1 MTTAP
6 GPGQKPDNP
15 PTPPQSTLP
24 NQYAFLWLSA
34 AIFLMV
40 LWMQGDNQARQQD
53 LAYSDFKAAVVKQ
66 QVAEVT
72 LKAEEILGKFTE
84 AGAAAFSGDRSDAR
98 PATGFRTIRPPMDDP
113 ELLPL
118 LEDHGITI
126 RAAPAGLPWW
136 QQLIQAFLPWL
147 LLLALMFWFW
157 NTAQR
162 RMARGAA
169 CSITPV
175 PGPAGP
181 ARKHPTRH
189 WMTWPASSPPSVKSL
204 KSLNS

>member
-118 LEDHGITI
+118 LEDHGIY
-126 RAAPAGLPWW
+126 
-136 QQLIQAFLPWL
+136 IQPINYPTVAKGEERL
-147 LLLALMFWFW
+147 
-157 NTAQR
+157 R
-162 RMARGAA
+162 
-169 CSITPV
+169 ITP
-175 PGPAGP
+175 
-181 ARKHPTRH
+181 
-189 WMTWPASSPPSVKSL
+189 SPYHDDVLIDHLAEALLQVWDELGMPLRAKAMAAE
-204 KSLNS
+204 